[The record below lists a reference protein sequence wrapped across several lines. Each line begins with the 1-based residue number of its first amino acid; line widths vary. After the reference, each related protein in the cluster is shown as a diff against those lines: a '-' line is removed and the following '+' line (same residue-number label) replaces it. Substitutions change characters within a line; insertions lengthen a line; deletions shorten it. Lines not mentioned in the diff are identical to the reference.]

1 MKTRLIAGL
10 AGLPIAANAA
20 AAIKIDRDRAQ
31 SMDDVHSLGVVYIN
45 HNSADNNQSDQT
57 INEKTGVLPA
67 PEETLSLPTNG
78 LVDATILIYR

>member
-10 AGLPIAANAA
+10 AGLLIAANA

-45 HNSADNNQSDQT
+45 HNSAGNNQSDQI
-57 INEKTGVLPA
+57 INEKAGVLPA
-67 PEETLSLPTNG
+67 PEETLSLPASG
-78 LVDATILIYR
+78 LVDATILIHR

>member
-10 AGLPIAANAA
+10 AGLLIAANA

-45 HNSADNNQSDQT
+45 HNSADNNQSDQI

-67 PEETLSLPTNG
+67 LEETLSLPTNG

>member
-10 AGLPIAANAA
+10 AGLLIAANA

-45 HNSADNNQSDQT
+45 HNSAGNNQSDQI
-57 INEKTGVLPA
+57 INEKAGVLPA
-67 PEETLSLPTNG
+67 PEETLSLPASG
-78 LVDATILIYR
+78 LVDATLLIYR

>member
-10 AGLPIAANAA
+10 AGLLIAANA

-45 HNSADNNQSDQT
+45 HNSADNNQSDQI

-78 LVDATILIYR
+78 LVDATLLIYR

>member
-10 AGLPIAANAA
+10 AGLLIAANA

-45 HNSADNNQSDQT
+45 HNSAGNNQSDQI
-57 INEKTGVLPA
+57 INEKAGVLPA
-67 PEETLSLPTNG
+67 PEETLSLPASG